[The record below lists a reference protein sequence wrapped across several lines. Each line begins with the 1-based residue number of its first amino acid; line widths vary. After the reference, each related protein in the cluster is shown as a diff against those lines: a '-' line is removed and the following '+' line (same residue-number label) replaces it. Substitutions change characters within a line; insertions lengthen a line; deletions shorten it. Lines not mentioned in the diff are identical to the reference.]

1 MVYIL
6 PFLSINLEQVL
17 LMLRSLV
24 LTVVA
29 ATLLYGLL
37 FYTLQTVFRQYER
50 DIALVTLNVSA
61 NPALIAFI
69 LTSLKVTFDNLKLEI
84 EWAYRILLAS
94 IIVTATY
101 WLLRLFNQVII
112 YYLKEYAQQ
121 IEIMWDNVLIPLLEG
136 VIPVLIF

>member
-1 MVYIL
+1 MVYFL

-24 LTVVA
+24 LTVVG

-61 NPALIAFI
+61 NPASIAFI
-69 LTSLKVTFDNLKLEI
+69 LTCLKVTFDNLKLEI
-84 EWAYRILLAS
+84 EWVDRILLAS

-101 WLLRLFNQVII
+101 WLLRLFNQVVI

-121 IEIMWDNVLIPLLEG
+121 TEIMWDNVLIPLLEG

>member
-1 MVYIL
+1 
-6 PFLSINLEQVL
+6 
-17 LMLRSLV
+17 MLRSLV
-24 LTVVA
+24 LTVVG

-50 DIALVTLNVSA
+50 DIALVTLTVAA
-61 NPALIAFI
+61 NPASIAFI

-84 EWAYRILLAS
+84 EWVDRILLAS

-101 WLLRLFNQVII
+101 WLLRLFNQVVI

-121 IEIMWDNVLIPLLEG
+121 IEIMWDNVLIPLLEK

>member
-1 MVYIL
+1 
-6 PFLSINLEQVL
+6 
-17 LMLRSLV
+17 MLRSLV
-24 LTVVA
+24 LTVVG

-61 NPALIAFI
+61 NPASIAFI

-84 EWAYRILLAS
+84 EWVDRILLAS

-101 WLLRLFNQVII
+101 WLLRLFNQVVI

-121 IEIMWDNVLIPLLEG
+121 TEIMWDNVLIPLLEG

>member
-1 MVYIL
+1 
-6 PFLSINLEQVL
+6 
-17 LMLRSLV
+17 
-24 LTVVA
+24 
-29 ATLLYGLL
+29 L

-61 NPALIAFI
+61 NPALLAFI
-69 LTSLKVTFDNLKLEI
+69 LTCLKVTFDNLELEI
-84 EWAYRILLAS
+84 EWVDRILLAS

-101 WLLRLFNQVII
+101 GLLRLFNQVVI

-121 IEIMWDNVLIPLLEG
+121 TEIMWDNVLIPLLEG

>member
-6 PFLSINLEQVL
+6 PFLSINLEQAL
-17 LMLRSLV
+17 LMLGSLV
-24 LTVVA
+24 LTVVG

-61 NPALIAFI
+61 NPASIAFI

-84 EWAYRILLAS
+84 EGVDRILLAS
-94 IIVTATY
+94 IIVTATN
-101 WLLRLFNQVII
+101 WLLRLFNQVVI
-112 YYLKEYAQQ
+112 YYLQEYAQQ
-121 IEIMWDNVLIPLLEG
+121 IEIMWDKVLIPLLEG

>member
-6 PFLSINLEQVL
+6 PFLSIHLEQVL

-24 LTVVA
+24 LTVVG

-61 NPALIAFI
+61 NPASIAFI

-84 EWAYRILLAS
+84 ECVYRILLAS

-136 VIPVLIF
+136 LIPVLIF

>member
-24 LTVVA
+24 LTVVG

-50 DIALVTLNVSA
+50 GIALVTLNVSA
-61 NPALIAFI
+61 NPALLAFI
-69 LTSLKVTFDNLKLEI
+69 LTSLKVTFDNWKLEI
-84 EWAYRILLAS
+84 EWVDRILLAS

-101 WLLRLFNQVII
+101 WLLRLFNQVVI

-121 IEIMWDNVLIPLLEG
+121 IEIMWDNVIIPLLEG

>member
-6 PFLSINLEQVL
+6 PSLSINLEQVL
-17 LMLRSLV
+17 LMLHSLL
-24 LTVVA
+24 LTVVG

-37 FYTLQTVFRQYER
+37 FYALRTLFRPYER

-61 NPALIAFI
+61 NPALSAFI

-94 IIVTATY
+94 IMVTAT
-101 WLLRLFNQVII
+101 
-112 YYLKEYAQQ
+112 
-121 IEIMWDNVLIPLLEG
+121 
-136 VIPVLIF
+136 

>member
-24 LTVVA
+24 LTVVG

-61 NPALIAFI
+61 NPASIAFI
-69 LTSLKVTFDNLKLEI
+69 LTVLKVTFDNLKLEI
-84 EWAYRILLAS
+84 E
-94 IIVTATY
+94 
-101 WLLRLFNQVII
+101 
-112 YYLKEYAQQ
+112 
-121 IEIMWDNVLIPLLEG
+121 
-136 VIPVLIF
+136 